1 MNKEQFDIMKNRKGF
16 IAALDQSG
24 GSTPKALA
32 LYGISED
39 SYNGEEEM
47 FTLVHEMRSRIV
59 TSPAFSSE
67 HILGAILF
75 EQTMDRKIDDLYTA
89 DYLWEKKRIVPFLK
103 VDKGLDAEA
112 DGVQLMKPN
121 PDLNTL
127 LAHANERHI
136 FGTKMRSVI
145 KSANRE
151 GIKKVVAQQFEVG
164 KQIIAAGLIPIIE
177 PEVDIHSADK
187 AESETILK
195 EELVLA
201 LDTLNPNQFV
211 MLKLS
216 IPSVDDFYKELIAH
230 PQVVRVVALSGGYS
244 REEANEKLTHNPGL
258 IASFSRALSEGLS
271 AGLSDDEFRNTLAES
286 IQSIYD
292 ASMV

>member
-1 MNKEQFDIMKNRKGF
+1 
-16 IAALDQSG
+16 
-24 GSTPKALA
+24 
-32 LYGISED
+32 
-39 SYNGEEEM
+39 M

-121 PDLNTL
+121 PDLGAL
-127 LAHANERHI
+127 LARANERHI

-151 GIKKVVAQQFEVG
+151 GIQKVVAQQFEVG

-271 AGLSDDEFRNTLAES
+271 AGLTEDEFRNTLAES

-292 ASMV
+292 ASIV

>member
-121 PDLNTL
+121 PDMNTL

-271 AGLSDDEFRNTLAES
+271 AGLSDDEFRTTLADS

-292 ASMV
+292 ASIV